1 MSDLSVHEEF
11 KTALHEGV
19 REALPSLLTKYY
31 EMLMTT
37 QDPEILRKGIN
48 MMIETIDAKAER
60 KQDAFAH
67 LPVFH
72 FNIGRG
78 IKVTAIE
85 DDPLRTIDLEPTA
98 AMSANRQVNQDV
110 MFDD

>member
-1 MSDLSVHEEF
+1 MSDVSVHEEF
-11 KTALHEGV
+11 KSALHEGV
-19 REALPSLLTKYY
+19 RDALPSLLTRYY

-48 MMIETIDAKAER
+48 MMIETVDAKAER

-72 FNIGRG
+72 FTIGRG
-78 IKVTAIE
+78 VQVTAIE
-85 DDPLRTIDLEPTA
+85 DDPLRVLDMEPTD
-98 AMSANRQVNQDV
+98 AMLANRQVNQDV

>member
-11 KTALHEGV
+11 KSALHEGV
-19 REALPSLLTKYY
+19 RDALPTLLVRYY

-37 QDPEILRKGIN
+37 EDPEILRKGIN
-48 MMIETIDAKAER
+48 LMIDTVDAKAER
-60 KQDAFAH
+60 KQDAFAN

-78 IKVTAIE
+78 VQVTAIE
-85 DDPLRTIDLEPTA
+85 GERPQVIDLEPTK
-98 AMSANRQVNQDV
+98 AMIANRQVNQDV